1 MHFPTAVA
9 LLAVHDTFTS
19 AACTRDTLQKS
30 LETFTAKLN
39 GAAYT
44 ISSAPNVKM
53 TQNNIAFASLA
64 SSAWA
69 NTTSPYSNF
78 KITAIDTEICTFAQ
92 FMLVKQR
99 AENGVEV
106 PALMSVRI
114 KTTEAGDWSE
124 VEILNVLKG
133 SHAFFLPQSFPKE
146 APALWS
152 TPTTGNLT
160 RAEIQR
166 IANLYPSGIQAG
178 DGSAIPQG
186 ETCPRIENGVQTTT
200 TCAKG
205 LFMFKQIVRDRRWV
219 VDTSTGVVLGAFYFD
234 KPASK
239 GLTYGLWL
247 NEYFK
252 IDNGKMSGIQA
263 AMKELGGVPFKDI
276 WGDDT
281 GMPGGV

>member
-1 MHFPTAVA
+1 MRMFNALVA
-9 LLAVHDTFTS
+9 LAVHTS
-19 AACTRDTLQKS
+19 LAAAACTREILQKS
-30 LETFTAKLN
+30 LDNFTAKLN
-39 GAAYT
+39 GAANN
-44 ISSAPNVKM
+44 ISPAPSVKIS
-53 TQNNIAFASLA
+53 QNNILLTSLA

-69 NTTSPYSNF
+69 NTTAPYSDF
-78 KITAIDTEICTFAQ
+78 KITAIDTEICMIAQ
-92 FMLVKQR
+92 FMLAKQKP
-99 AENGVEV
+99 EDGVEV

-133 SHAFFLPQSFPKE
+133 SHAFFMPSSYSKA

-152 TPTTGNLT
+152 TPTPGNLT

-186 ETCPRIENGVQTTT
+186 ATCPRIENGVQTTT
-200 TCAKG
+200 SCSKG
-205 LFMFKQIVRDRRWV
+205 LIAFKQIVRERRWV
-219 VDTSTGVVLGAFYFD
+219 VDAVTGVVMGAFYFD
-234 KPASK
+234 KPASR

-252 IDNGKMSGIQA
+252 IDGGKMSGIQA
-263 AMKELGGVPFKDI
+263 AMKELGGVPFKDV
-276 WGDDT
+276 WGDGT
-281 GMPGGV
+281 GMS